1 MQTLQAPEV
10 EVKDQYRKKKEVTI
24 DLDKVFSLACLGVSV
39 TSLVMSIKTIAK
51 VNGFSKKIG
60 MSIDDLTM
68 KTHVDI
74 SDELVRKFTE
84 KAVDKAAANAA
95 KTVSEELRLDMYDI
109 LSTKVAD
116 AVSNQYDNV
125 KDEVTKELRKKVSNI
140 SVSALKAQIIDE
152 ASKNIVEKLENQMD
166 DIIAAQTDKLESM
179 SKAYKEM
186 GKFMKDK
193 A

>member
-1 MQTLQAPEV
+1 MQTIQAPEV

-39 TSLVMSIKTIAK
+39 ASLVMSIKTIAK

-125 KDEVTKELRKKVSNI
+125 KDEVTKELRKKVNNI

>member
-1 MQTLQAPEV
+1 MQTVQAY
-10 EVKDQYRKKKEVTI
+10 EVKDQYKKKKEVTI
-24 DLDKVFSLACLGVSV
+24 DLDKVFSIACLGVSV
-39 TSLVMSIKTIAK
+39 TSLVMSIKTITK
-51 VNGFSKKIG
+51 LNGFSKKIG

-116 AVSNQYDNV
+116 AVSNQYNNV

>member
-1 MQTLQAPEV
+1 MQTVIMPEV
-10 EVKDQYRKKKEVTI
+10 AVKDQYKKKKEVTI
-24 DLDKVFSLACLGVSV
+24 DLDKIFSFACFGVSV

-84 KAVDKAAANAA
+84 KAVDKAAMSAA

-109 LSTKVAD
+109 LSTKVSD

>member
-1 MQTLQAPEV
+1 MQTVIMPEV
-10 EVKDQYRKKKEVTI
+10 AVKDQYKEKKEVTI
-24 DLDKVFSLACLGVSV
+24 DLDKVFSFACLGVSAA
-39 TSLVMSIKTIAK
+39 SLVMSVKTMMK

-60 MSIDDLTM
+60 MAIDDLTM

-74 SDELVRKFTE
+74 SDQMVRSFTE
-84 KAVDKAAANAA
+84 KAVDKAATNAA
-95 KTVSEELRLDMYDI
+95 KTVSEELRVDVQDI
-109 LSTKVAD
+109 LSAKVSD
-116 AVSNQYDNV
+116 AVSNQYDNI
-125 KDEVTKELRKKVSNI
+125 KDEVTKELRKKVNNI
-140 SVSALKAQIIDE
+140 SVSALKTQIIDE
-152 ASKNIVEKLENQMD
+152 ASRSIIEKLENQMD

>member
-1 MQTLQAPEV
+1 MQTVQAY
-10 EVKDQYRKKKEVTI
+10 EVKDQYKKKKEVTI
-24 DLDKVFSLACLGVSV
+24 DLDKVFSIACLGISV

-51 VNGFSKKIG
+51 LNGFSKKIG

-68 KTHVDI
+68 KTHIDI

-109 LSTKVAD
+109 LSTKVSD

>member
-1 MQTLQAPEV
+1 MQTIQAPEV

-39 TSLVMSIKTIAK
+39 ASICMSIKTIAK

-95 KTVSEELRLDMYDI
+95 KTVSEELRMDVQDI
-109 LSTKVAD
+109 LSAKVSD